1 MLLFIVGIADVCGGC
16 WSEGRGGGGNG
27 NVDGGIG
34 MSDNRL
40 FFFFNSLLHISWQS
54 WSNGNLIEKENWNT
68 WNN

>member
-1 MLLFIVGIADVCGGC
+1 
-16 WSEGRGGGGNG
+16 
-27 NVDGGIG
+27 